1 MRIILCGIVITGN
14 ELPPQIPYMLP
25 EYPEIIAELI
35 EKAQSDELRHFDLC
49 SFMSDKSLED
59 VFEEIPPVRLVD
71 S

>member
-1 MRIILCGIVITGN
+1 
-14 ELPPQIPYMLP
+14 MLP